1 MARIT
6 VEDCLSQIGNEN
18 RFILI
23 HLAVARIKQHRK
35 GQEFLV
41 KGKNKEIVMTLR
53 EIAAGKV
60 TFENIKELKRLYQ
73 EQQAAARE
81 EQLRL
86 EAEAAATAAG
96 APA

>member
-6 VEDCLSQIGNEN
+6 VEDCLAQIGNEN

-35 GQEFLV
+35 GQEFLA

-53 EIAAGKV
+53 EIAAGRV
-60 TFENIKELKRLYQ
+60 TFDNIKDLK
-73 EQQAAARE
+73 QQFQKQLAAEKE
-81 EQLRL
+81 EQIML

>member
-6 VEDCLSQIGNEN
+6 VEDCLGQIGNEN

-35 GQEFLV
+35 GQEYLV

-53 EIAAGKV
+53 EIAAGEV
-60 TFENIKELKRLYQ
+60 SFENIKELKRQYKEKL
-73 EQQAAARE
+73 AAERE
-81 EQLRL
+81 EQLLL
-86 EAEAAATAAG
+86 ENEAAAIAAG

>member
-6 VEDCLSQIGNEN
+6 VEDCLAQIGNEN

-23 HLAVARIKQHRK
+23 HLAVARVKQHRK
-35 GQEFLV
+35 GQEFLA

-60 TFENIKELKRLYQ
+60 TFDNINELRRQFRLQ
-73 EQQAAARE
+73 LAAEKE
-81 EQLRL
+81 EQ
-86 EAEAAATAAG
+86 EAFDNEAAGTVVWS
-96 APA
+96 PA